1 MSFPSSYL
9 VSLSSFLCTRSAL
22 PLLDAHLRLCQ
33 MSNEDSNARETI
45 ELVDLPAPNT
55 QGYSSSSNAPN
66 DRDEAQDL
74 QHVNSQHD
82 ELERKLQPK
91 CLDNTDIQAFLRD
104 YAQFKDRP
112 GLVVF
117 KSMVEFELFQ
127 PPFTFESPLFSLA
140 SSGQRQ
146 GHASVDKKTSFYH
159 LVGSL
164 RTALNAGATECA
176 RFW

>member
-1 MSFPSSYL
+1 MS
-9 VSLSSFLCTRSAL
+9 
-22 PLLDAHLRLCQ
+22 HEE
-33 MSNEDSNARETI
+33 SNVTETI

-55 QGYSSSSNAPN
+55 QRYSSSRNAP
-66 DRDEAQDL
+66 DDSDEAQDL
-74 QHVNSQHD
+74 QHINSQHD
-82 ELERKLQPK
+82 ELERKLESK
-91 CLDNTDIQAFLRD
+91 YLDNTDIQAFLND

-112 GLVVF
+112 GLEVF

-127 PPFTFESPLFSLA
+127 PPFTFESSLFSLM

-146 GHASVDKKTSFYH
+146 GHASFDKKTSFSH

-164 RTALNAGATECA
+164 RTALNAGATGCA